1 MCSFD
6 IDIQLYKYLQETLE
20 LQFGTYTGEVQDGK
34 PHGKGSV
41 SFNSEDIQVSRLIYL
56 ILYTKSGLPEVSYIS
71 GLICNV
77 LLSCT

>member
-1 MCSFD
+1 MITQFLYDSLVLLFISVYSD
-6 IDIQLYKYLQETLE
+6 IDIQLHKYLQESLE

-56 ILYTKSGLPEVSYIS
+56 MLVVNTA
-71 GLICNV
+71 
-77 LLSCT
+77 